1 MPVQSL
7 RSSIGKKAVMAIS
20 GLLFLGFV
28 LGHLLG
34 NLLIFMGPE
43 GLNAYAKKLRSL
55 GPGLWIIRAGLLGVV
70 AAHIVSSVLLTIE
83 NRKARPI
90 AYVRKKTLGTTLAAR
105 TMMLSGL
112 LLLAFIVFHL
122 MHFTFR
128 ITHPEISYLTDAQG
142 HHDVYS
148 MVVLSFQQ
156 LQISA
161 VYLVAMFLLALHLSH
176 GISSVP
182 QTLGLNN
189 DKLIPVYK
197 GIGYVISALIFMG
210 YSSIP
215 VAILMG
221 WVKTTGVAS

>member
-1 MPVQSL
+1 MPVQSI
-7 RSSIGKKAVMAIS
+7 RSSLGKKAVMAIS

-28 LGHLLG
+28 IGHLLG
-34 NLLIFMGPE
+34 NLTIFMGP
-43 GLNAYAKKLRSL
+43 LAINHYAQKLRNL
-55 GPGLWIIRAGLLGVV
+55 GPGLWIVRAGLLGVV
-70 AAHIVSSVLLTIE
+70 VAHIVSSVLLILE

-122 MHFTFR
+122 MHYTFR
-128 ITHPEISYLTDAQG
+128 ITHPEVSHLIDAEG

-161 VYLVAMFLLALHLSH
+161 VYLVAMLLLAMHLSH

-189 DKLIPVYK
+189 DRLIPVYK
-197 GIGYVISALIFMG
+197 GIGYVVSVLIFIG
-210 YSSIP
+210 YSIIP
-215 VAILMG
+215 VAVVLG
-221 WVKTTGVAS
+221 WVQTTGVAS

>member
-28 LGHLLG
+28 IGHLLG
-34 NLLIFMGPE
+34 NLTIFMGPE
-43 GLNAYAKKLRSL
+43 AINHYAQKLRSL
-55 GPGLWIIRAGLLGVV
+55 GPGLWIIRAGLLGII
-70 AAHIVSSVLLTIE
+70 AAHIVSSILLTIE

-90 AYVRKKTLGTTLAAR
+90 AYVRKKTLGTTFAAR

-122 MHFTFR
+122 MHYTFR
-128 ITHPEISYLTDAQG
+128 ITHPEISHLTDAQG
-142 HHDVYS
+142 LHDVYA

-182 QTLGLNN
+182 QTLGLN
-189 DKLIPVYK
+189 DDRLIPVYK
-197 GIGYVISALIFMG
+197 SIGYAVSALIFIG
-210 YSSIP
+210 YSMIP
-215 VAILMG
+215 VAVLLG
-221 WVKTTGVAS
+221 WVQTTGVAA